1 MNVLPSTWAFKVKRL
16 SDGTLRKFKARFFV
30 RGDRQIQDVDY
41 FDTYSP
47 VVNWTTVR
55 LMLVLSAILKLHTK
69 QVDYTAAFLH
79 APIEEDV
86 YVDMTRTFQQPGKV
100 LKLNRC
106 LYGLKQSPRIFFFTS
121 RSNSVKLALSRAT
134 TLIRACSCRI
144 K

>member
-86 YVDMTRTFQQPGKV
+86 YVDMPRTFQQPGKV

-106 LYGLKQSPRIFFFTS
+106 LYGLKQSPRIFFSTS